1 VILLRFPWETDS
13 GPAAPVAEAVDLAPT
28 PKKRGR
34 RPAAAPSADAAATD
48 WLYHELTLTGPA
60 TELERFATAARGAG
74 IIPWALDLAAIEED
88 VFNLAVAQPVEQRGL
103 TVEGC
108 RLLARQFRA
117 RVEARHAQA
126 LALRGHSQA
135 CPLDLFV
142 LLPIPAELLQL
153 GARHP
158 SAQTWL
164 AAHWGADALRQVAR
178 RDNPRPGQ
186 RLPRGQAVLGYR
198 FYTLERPPAAAI
210 AALAT
215 AWPALRFKLQTRP
228 AEWTR
233 GWRP

>member
-1 VILLRFPWETDS
+1 M
-13 GPAAPVAEAVDLAPT
+13 
-28 PKKRGR
+28 
-34 RPAAAPSADAAATD
+34 
-48 WLYHELTLTGPA
+48 
-60 TELERFATAARGAG
+60 
-74 IIPWALDLAAIEED
+74 IPWQLDYAAIEED
-88 VFNLAVAQPVEQRGL
+88 IFNLAVAQPVDQRGL

-108 RLLARQFRA
+108 RILARQFRA

-126 LALRGHSQA
+126 LALLGHSQA

-142 LLPIPAELLQL
+142 LLPIPADLLRL

-164 AAHWGADALRQVAR
+164 VAHWGADELRQVAR
-178 RDNPRPGQ
+178 CDNPRPGR
-186 RLPRGQAVLGYR
+186 RLPARQAVLGYR
-198 FYTLERPPAAAI
+198 FFTRERPPVPAI

-233 GWRP
+233 GWLP

>member
-1 VILLRFPWETDS
+1 MPAQ
-13 GPAAPVAEAVDLAPT
+13 PAAGDVTAPA

-34 RPAAAPSADAAATD
+34 RPAVARPAATAATD

-60 TELERFATAARGAG
+60 QGLESFAAAARGAG
-74 IIPWALDLAAIEED
+74 VIPWALDLAAIEED
-88 VFNLAVAQPVEQRGL
+88 VFNLAVAQPVDQRGL
-103 TVEGC
+103 TVAGC

-117 RVEARHAQA
+117 RVETRHAQA
-126 LALRGHSQA
+126 VALRGHSRA

-164 AAHWGADALRQVAR
+164 AAHWGADELRQVVR
-178 RDNPRPGQ
+178 CDNPPRGR
-186 RLPRGQAVLGYR
+186 RLPAGQAVLGYR
-198 FYTLERPPAAAI
+198 FFTWERPPAPAI